1 MSQMHASFGDVAS
14 FLKDDDMD
22 IPPVTRQKLLAVL
35 NDVPQCRKL
44 KMELTMTIDG
54 MEPFVKATY
63 SLEGDG
69 LLAFIAYER
78 ISILYSHVASNHHPN
93 VTAVAKQLAN
103 GNSTNEQILITY
115 GENSVQSAYE

>member
-1 MSQMHASFGDVAS
+1 
-14 FLKDDDMD
+14 
-22 IPPVTRQKLLAVL
+22 
-35 NDVPQCRKL
+35 
-44 KMELTMTIDG
+44 MELTMTTDE

-63 SLEGDG
+63 ALEGDR

-78 ISILYSHVASNHHPN
+78 ISTLYSHVASNHHPN

-115 GENSVQSAYE
+115 GENSVQSAYEQIKDKFDNDLSNALQLFKTARYFSPSKISELKSTTSDLDSL